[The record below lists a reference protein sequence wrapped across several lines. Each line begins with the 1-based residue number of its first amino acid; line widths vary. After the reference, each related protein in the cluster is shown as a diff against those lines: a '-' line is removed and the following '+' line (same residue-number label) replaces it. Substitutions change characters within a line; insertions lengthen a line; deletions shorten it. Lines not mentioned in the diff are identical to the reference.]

1 MRRIVHALGLTALCA
16 LSACATDTADSEEA
30 YATGLRDLY
39 RDGKNLDLS
48 DLLSVT
54 AGFATEELNDA
65 LDVTPFAQIELEPTE
80 LYALSHVA
88 QDDLTLKDLD
98 ALVTG
103 LAHRFGER
111 ELTTEVNRA
120 RRDHLATSADV
131 VFAESA
137 FEIGAGLHD
146 WSHGTEGFDD
156 VSVRLGFDANERVE
170 ARIIA
175 AYASEQEALYQ
186 APLAAVKATRG
197 FVLPRGAADLAA
209 MKPGES
215 YALAGR
221 GRLGVNLGVGVP
233 ILTTALDAVTYNLV
247 FSAGVRTLLDGR
259 LDVQVVRLEGDQI
272 VIDVGMKAAETDE
285 LRVALHDGWGVQG
298 LIESE
303 VQIGPIDLDLG
314 RLAERALEKQ
324 LNKKLDLVH
333 ASYEQ
338 TGVESRI
345 SVSRFR
351 YDLSAVAAGSA
362 AELSIAQLL
371 HGDLRLAQALANRA
385 EPGVRAEFELS
396 RSGIS
401 STSYAGIDLLGMSF
415 FRKVQEQ
422 SGTVVVQTPGG
433 AQAINFDSLHESG
446 GKLFS
451 SHGYTRVGL
460 AGLAFDAADP
470 EGARGEA
477 NLVFQ
482 ILEGADLMD
491 RDTLLDHLD
500 GIIIGIGGPWAFI
513 GIEAPGNELER
524 FVESYCPNSDAFD
537 PCREAV
543 LETPQVAELKQ
554 KGLDALAAEIGHLG
568 EAQRALVMK
577 AGEMRLIAQS
587 TYEPKAQWKGPPSS
601 VVVDYRLD
609 DGALDHVLA
618 ATESQFD
625 LAMDLV
631 LRTMHVDRG
640 DTLLEIGED
649 AQKVSDQTRSLR
661 GAAWTRF
668 AAAASRYRHIQ
679 EAEGLVLDGH
689 PELGE
694 MGDSAIEIR
703 FPVSH
708 GDNVKYE
715 EAVVRSLPQARASA
729 VTGLVDELID
739 LVDDAKGLDHAE
751 QIVAYTLLGLTP
763 GRRVDLRLDVDM
775 DLSNNWAQAYDH
787 YVKAGYG
794 DVDVYARG
802 SDVAPID
809 GGLFDVDQLIEV
821 D

>member
-1 MRRIVHALGLTALCA
+1 MRRIVQALGLSALCA
-16 LSACATDTADSEEA
+16 LSACATDSPEADEA

-54 AGFATEELNDA
+54 AGFATDELNDA
-65 LDVTPFAQIELEPTE
+65 LEITPFVEIELEPTE
-80 LYALSHVA
+80 LYALSSVA

-111 ELTTEVNRA
+111 ELTTEVNRV
-120 RRDHLATSADV
+120 RRDHLATSSDR

-156 VSVRLGFDANERVE
+156 VTVRLGFDANERVE
-170 ARIIA
+170 ARIIS
-175 AYASEQEALYQ
+175 AYDSELEAHYQ
-186 APLAAVKATRG
+186 APLSAVKATRG
-197 FVLPRGAADLAA
+197 FVLPRSAADLAA

-233 ILTTALDAVTYNLV
+233 ILTTALDAVAYNLV

-259 LDVQVVRLEGDQI
+259 LDVQVVRLDGDQI
-272 VIDVGMKAAETDE
+272 VIDVGMKAAHTDE
-285 LRVALHDGWGVQG
+285 LKVAVQDGWGVHG

-324 LNKKLDLVH
+324 LDKKLDLVH
-333 ASYEQ
+333 ASYEK

-351 YDLSAVAAGSA
+351 YDLARVGAGSP
-362 AELSIAQLL
+362 AELSIAHLL

-385 EPGVRAEFELS
+385 EPGVDAEFELS
-396 RSGIS
+396 RSGVS
-401 STSYAGIDLLGMSF
+401 STSYAGIDILGMSF
-415 FRKVQEQ
+415 FRNVQEQ
-422 SGTVVVQTPGG
+422 EGTVVVQTPGG

-446 GKLFS
+446 GLFFS

-460 AGLAFDAADP
+460 AGLEFDATDP

-477 NLVFQ
+477 NLIFQ
-482 ILEGADLMD
+482 VLESADLMD

-500 GIIIGIGGPWAFI
+500 GILIGIGGPYAFI
-513 GIEAPGNELER
+513 AIEAPGNELER

-537 PCREAV
+537 PCREEV
-543 LETPQVAELKQ
+543 LDTPTVAALKQ

-587 TYEPKAQWKGPPSS
+587 TYEPKAQ
-601 VVVDYRLD
+601 
-609 DGALDHVLA
+609 
-618 ATESQFD
+618 
-625 LAMDLV
+625 
-631 LRTMHVDRG
+631 
-640 DTLLEIGED
+640 
-649 AQKVSDQTRSLR
+649 
-661 GAAWTRF
+661 
-668 AAAASRYRHIQ
+668 
-679 EAEGLVLDGH
+679 
-689 PELGE
+689 
-694 MGDSAIEIR
+694 
-703 FPVSH
+703 
-708 GDNVKYE
+708 
-715 EAVVRSLPQARASA
+715 
-729 VTGLVDELID
+729 
-739 LVDDAKGLDHAE
+739 
-751 QIVAYTLLGLTP
+751 
-763 GRRVDLRLDVDM
+763 
-775 DLSNNWAQAYDH
+775 
-787 YVKAGYG
+787 
-794 DVDVYARG
+794 
-802 SDVAPID
+802 
-809 GGLFDVDQLIEV
+809 
-821 D
+821 